1 MKNTLSALIFIFF
14 LSACTES
21 EKMTQKD
28 TENSSEM
35 VIPFTA
41 INLIDFGSF
50 QHNSNNWQIVGDV
63 YVNRF
68 EENSIH
74 SEEGIGVLLN
84 KPTNDSKNHLI
95 TNFEHGDLELEVD
108 VMIPYKSNS
117 GIYFQGRYEVQLFD
131 SWGVDHPTYTDMGGI
146 YQRWDDNRAGEDK
159 GFDGHSPKE
168 NASKAPGLW
177 QHLRVIFH
185 APKFDFSGNKIAN
198 ATFEKVWLND
208 VLIHED
214 VELSGPT
221 RSGLSNEEVEKG
233 PLMIQGDHGPVA
245 FRNLKY
251 KSYDDY
257 QLALSNLKVVEYDYK
272 GVHIPNL
279 DTIPVL
285 RKLAVDSVSSSVI
298 TENRVFR
305 LVEYNGDLIVPKT
318 GEYLFQTKFHSA
330 GGALLIDGD
339 TIVMQDGSFEVN
351 NPGRNIVEL
360 KKGKTPF
367 QFIYNKNNQWTKGFE
382 IGYEGPGIQL
392 QKLSAPGS
400 LVFHEVNDNDK
411 VVLEAHSSVVA
422 QRGFFMHN
430 NIKRTHTIA
439 VGSPVGTHFNY
450 DLSSGTLLAAWSG
463 TFYDV
468 TDMWHNRGIEQLG
481 RPMGFTLLFSGKPQF
496 ASLDSEK
503 AVWPENDFAASPQNY
518 DGYELNEQG
527 YPIFL
532 RTISGVQ
539 VLDKLEPLGTYRS
552 LNRKITKKGDKAIW
566 HRLAEGDAIKELPD
580 GTFLVDGANY
590 FIEIKTEGITPT
602 LRNNEGTEEML
613 VKVPAGNSSLEYN
626 IIW

>member
-1 MKNTLSALIFIFF
+1 MKNTLSTLILIFF
-14 LSACTES
+14 LSACTEP
-21 EKMTQKD
+21 EKVTKKGTD
-28 TENSSEM
+28 NAGELT
-35 VIPFTA
+35 IPFTT
-41 INLIDFGSF
+41 INVSDLNTF
-50 QHNSNNWQIVGDV
+50 QSTSNNWQIVGDV
-63 YVNRF
+63 YVDRF
-68 EENSIH
+68 KEKVIH
-74 SEEGIGVLLN
+74 SEEGTGVLLN
-84 KPTNDSKNHLI
+84 NPTNDSKNHLI
-95 TNFEHGDLELEVD
+95 TNFEHGDLELEMD
-108 VMIPYKSNS
+108 VMIPSNSNS

-131 SWGVDHPTYTDMGGI
+131 SWGMDHPTYTDMGGI
-146 YQRWDDNRAGEDK
+146 YQRWDENRTGEDK

-168 NASKAPGLW
+168 NAAKAPGLW
-177 QHLRVIFH
+177 QHLRVIFQ
-185 APKFDFSGNKIAN
+185 APKFDQSGNKISN
-198 ATFEKVWLND
+198 AAFEEIWLND

-245 FRNLKY
+245 LRNLKY
-251 KSYDDY
+251 KLYGDD
-257 QLALSNLKVVEYDYK
+257 QLALSNLNVIEYDYK
-272 GVHIPNL
+272 GGHIPNL

-285 RKLAVDSVSSSVI
+285 RKLAIDSVSSSVI

-305 LVEYNGDLIVPKT
+305 LLKYTGDLIVPKT
-318 GEYLFQTKFHSA
+318 GEYLFETKFHSA
-330 GGALLIDGD
+330 GGALLIDDD
-339 TIVMQDGSFEVN
+339 TIVVQDGSFEIN

-360 KKGKTPF
+360 KKGKIPF

-382 IGYEGPGIQL
+382 IIYEGPGIQF

-400 LVFHEVNDNDK
+400 LVFHKVNDRDK
-411 VVLEAHSSVVA
+411 VVLEAQSSVVA

-463 TFYDV
+463 EFYDV

-481 RPMGFTLLFSGKPQF
+481 KPLGFTLQFSGKPQF
-496 ASLDSEK
+496 ASLESEK

-532 RTISGVQ
+532 RTISGAQ
-539 VLDKLEPLGTYRS
+539 LLDKLEPIDTYRG
-552 LNRKITKKGDKAIW
+552 LNRKITKKGDKPIW
-566 HRLAEGDAIKELPD
+566 HRLAEGDALKKLPD
-580 GTFLVDGANY
+580 GTFLVDGPNY
-590 FIEIKTEGITPT
+590 FIEIKTEGIIPT
-602 LRNNEGTEEML
+602 LRNTEGAEELL
-613 VKVPAGNSSLEYN
+613 VKLPAGNSSLEYN